1 MRDILDVSIED
12 MPGVSFECGCGR
24 KHSVEIEKLVVRNDV
39 LKDIVQYLRQFT
51 SEKLFVLS
59 DSNTYDVM
67 GKSVVECLRN
77 EGFSLKSFVFETGSN
92 QLLPDECSVGRVLVE
107 LEPDTSFILVV
118 GSGVL
123 NDIARIV
130 SFRTGKAFAV
140 VCTAPSMD
148 GYASVG
154 SPLIVNGKKFT
165 YYCHYPSAIFADISV
180 LRNSPLIMIQAG
192 YGDVVGKL
200 TALADWNL
208 TRIVNDEFYC
218 DKIAELVQK
227 GVSKCIESANG
238 LGNRDENAICFLTEA
253 LIITGLSIGLA
264 GVSRPASGT
273 EHQLA
278 HYWEIR
284 AIEQGIEHAL
294 HGNAVGV
301 GTVVSAMLYELASEI
316 LPESIDYPTV
326 DYVIQ
331 LLDKAGACTN
341 PRQLGISRN
350 LFAESMMNAMNMR
363 DKYTILRYCDQKG
376 RLAEFADIVTRRLYD

>member
-24 KHSVEIEKLVVRNDV
+24 KHSVEIEKLVVRNGV
-39 LKDIVQYLRQFT
+39 LKEIVEYLRQFT
-51 SEKLFVLS
+51 NKKLFVLS

-92 QLLPDECSVGRVLVE
+92 QLLPDECSVGRVLIE

>member
-1 MRDILDVSIED
+1 MRDILDISIED

>member
-24 KHSVEIEKLVVRNDV
+24 KHSVEIEKLVVRNGV
-39 LKDIVQYLRQFT
+39 LKEIVEYLRQFT
-51 SEKLFVLS
+51 NKKLFVLS

-92 QLLPDECSVGRVLVE
+92 QLLPDECSVGRVLIE

-123 NDIARIV
+123 NDIARVV

-218 DKIAELVQK
+218 DRIAELVQK

-238 LGNRDENAICFLTEA
+238 LGNREENAICFLTEA

-278 HYWEIR
+278 HYWEVR
-284 AIEQGIEHAL
+284 AIEQGIEHAF
-294 HGNAVGV
+294 HGSAVGV

-331 LLDKAGACTN
+331 LLVKAGACTN
-341 PRQLGISRN
+341 PGELGISRD
-350 LFAESMMNAMNMR
+350 LFAESMMNAMNIR

-376 RLAEFADIVTRRLYD
+376 RLAEFADVVTRRLYD